1 MNSFILK
8 GDICYSTD
16 KNTLNTHKDAYLV
29 CVDDVCKGVFDKI
42 PKEYECLLIYNY
54 EDKLIIPGL
63 VDLHTH
69 APQYS
74 FRGLN
79 MDVEL
84 LTWLSEN
91 AFCEEAKY
99 SDISYAEKAYSIFC
113 DSLKNSVTTR
123 ACIFSTIHTDAT
135 VLLMQKMEESGLVC
149 YVGKVNMDRNSPD
162 YLCEESAEKAAS
174 DTEKWITDT
183 KEKFK
188 NTYPIITPRF
198 VPSCTDELM
207 TALGKLAKE
216 HNIPVQSHLSE
227 NKDEIKWVKE
237 LCPASSSYSDAYDDF
252 NLFGKDTK
260 TVMAH
265 CVHCSDEEVE
275 LIKKNRVFIAHCP
288 ASNTNLSSGIAPVRK
303 YIDKDLLV
311 GLGTDMGGG
320 EKDSLFCAIVEAIK
334 VSKLYYRLVDKN
346 IKPLTFNEAFY
357 LATKGGGEFFGTVGS
372 FEKGYEFDAIVID
385 DSVVPHPQE
394 LSLKERLERS
404 VYLSADTKGIKAK
417 FVRGKKII

>member
-16 KNTLNTHKDAYLV
+16 KNTLKTQKDAYVV
-29 CVDDVCKGVFDKI
+29 CVDGMCEGVFDNIPHEHEHLPIYDYKDKI
-42 PKEYECLLIYNY
+42 
-54 EDKLIIPGL
+54 IIPGL

-79 MDVEL
+79 MDAEL
-84 LTWLSEN
+84 LSWLNEN
-91 AFCEEAKY
+91 AFFEEAKY
-99 SDISYAEKAYSIFC
+99 SDTSYAEKAYSIFS

-135 VLLMQKMEESGLVC
+135 VLLMQKMEKSGLVS

-162 YLCEESAEKAAS
+162 DLCEESAGKSAS
-174 DTEKWITDT
+174 DTEKWIIDT
-183 KEKFK
+183 KEHFK

-198 VPSCTDELM
+198 IPSCSDTLM

-216 HNIPVQSHLSE
+216 HNTAIQSHLSE
-227 NKDEIKWVKE
+227 NNDEIKWVKE
-237 LCPASSSYSDAYDDF
+237 LCPESSSYSDAYDRFD
-252 NLFGKDTK
+252 LFGKNTR

-275 LIKKNRVFIAHCP
+275 LIKQNKVFIAHCP
-288 ASNTNLSSGIAPVRK
+288 ASNTNLSSGIAPIRK
-303 YIDKDLLV
+303 YIDKNLKV

-334 VSKLYYRLVDKN
+334 VSKLYYKLVDESV
-346 IKPLTFNEAFY
+346 KPLTFDEVFY

-372 FEKGYEFDAIVID
+372 FEKGYEFDAVVID
-385 DSVVPHPQE
+385 DSVLPHPQE
-394 LSLKERLERS
+394 LSIKERLERS